1 MNRNNNQTTPFAHNT
16 PLFQAVY
23 KLYLAW
29 YRRCQTI
36 PKKDRFTIGQ
46 KAENTLLEIM
56 TLVVSAYHTKDSVR
70 KREILSQ
77 INIKVEGIKI
87 LFRLA
92 KDVKAIEQRPY
103 IDYESRLQE
112 IGKML
117 GGWMRQTQSPS
128 IR

>member
-29 YRRCQTI
+29 YLRCQTI

-92 KDVKAIEQRPY
+92 KNVKAIEQRPY

>member
-29 YRRCQTI
+29 YLRCQTI

-92 KDVKAIEQRPY
+92 KNVKAIEQQPY

>member
-16 PLFQAVY
+16 PLLQAVY

-92 KDVKAIEQRPY
+92 KNVKAIEQRPY

>member
-29 YRRCQTI
+29 YLRCQTI

-92 KDVKAIEQRPY
+92 KDVKAIEQQPY

>member
-1 MNRNNNQTTPFAHNT
+1 
-16 PLFQAVY
+16 
-23 KLYLAW
+23 
-29 YRRCQTI
+29 
-36 PKKDRFTIGQ
+36 
-46 KAENTLLEIM
+46 M

-92 KDVKAIEQRPY
+92 KNVKAIEQRPY